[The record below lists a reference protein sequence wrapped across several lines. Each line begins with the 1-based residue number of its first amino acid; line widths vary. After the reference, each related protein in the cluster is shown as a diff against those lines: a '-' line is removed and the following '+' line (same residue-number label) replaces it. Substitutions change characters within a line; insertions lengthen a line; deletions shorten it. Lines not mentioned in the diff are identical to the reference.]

1 MPHVAQQRGV
11 EQIETREIAAIYPLS
26 RCLSLSLSL
35 SLSVSLLSVVCL
47 SHPLPVD
54 STVAVL
60 ACKSCLPRLICL
72 DFLPI
77 CPTRPRSVHFPS
89 RVFNF
94 HFDLQAASFVY
105 VKRKLLFVNLHDLL
119 LAPVA
124 SWRGHVRY
132 SIVRHLIK
140 DDCECE
146 CEYILLE
153 SPQCIAL

>member
-1 MPHVAQQRGV
+1 MTLPLFVSISVSVAV
-11 EQIETREIAAIYPLS
+11 
-26 RCLSLSLSL
+26 CLS
-35 SLSVSLLSVVCL
+35 SVVCL

-77 CPTRPRSVHFPS
+77 CLTRPRSVHFPS

-119 LAPVA
+119 VVPVA
-124 SWRGHVRY
+124 SWRRHVRY

-140 DDCECE
+140 DECECE